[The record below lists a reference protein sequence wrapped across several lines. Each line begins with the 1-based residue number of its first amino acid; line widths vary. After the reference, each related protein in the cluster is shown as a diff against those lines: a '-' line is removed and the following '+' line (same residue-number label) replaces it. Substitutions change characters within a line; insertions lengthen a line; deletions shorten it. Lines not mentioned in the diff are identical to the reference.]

1 MTDAKDETPDQGM
14 RTRRSVLG
22 DAYVDQAI
30 ATRSAFTGDFQDLLT
45 RYAWGEVWTR
55 PGLDRRTRCCIT
67 VAMLV
72 ALNRDEELA
81 LHVRAALDNGVS
93 VEELK
98 EVLLQSAVYAGIPA
112 ANAAFRVASDVL
124 ARRS

>member
-1 MTDAKDETPDQGM
+1 MSDEELDRGM
-14 RTRRSVLG
+14 KIRRTVLG
-22 DAYVDQAI
+22 DKYVDQAV
-30 ATRSAFTGDFQDLLT
+30 ARRTAFTADFQDLLT

-81 LHVRAALDNGVS
+81 LHVRAALDNGVTA
-93 VEELK
+93 EELK
-98 EVLLQSAVYAGIPA
+98 EVLLQSAVYCGIPA
-112 ANAAFRVASDVL
+112 ANAAFRVAAEVL
-124 ARRS
+124 ARR

>member
-1 MTDAKDETPDQGM
+1 MTDAKDEKLEQGM
-14 RTRRSVLG
+14 RIRRGVLG
-22 DAYVDQAI
+22 DAYVDQAV
-30 ATRSAFTGDFQDLLT
+30 AKRSAFTGDFQDLLT
-45 RYAWGEVWTR
+45 RYAWGEIWTR

-81 LHVRAALDNGVS
+81 LHIRAALDNGVS

>member
-1 MTDAKDETPDQGM
+1 MTDAKDEKLDQGM

-30 ATRSAFTGDFQDLLT
+30 AKRSAFTGDFQDLLT

-81 LHVRAALDNGVS
+81 LHMRAALDNGVS

>member
-1 MTDAKDETPDQGM
+1 MTDAKDEQLEQGM
-14 RTRRSVLG
+14 RTRRGVLG
-22 DAYVDQAI
+22 DAYVDQAV
-30 ATRSAFTGDFQDLLT
+30 AKRSAFTGDFQDLLT
-45 RYAWGEVWTR
+45 RYAWGEIWTR

-81 LHVRAALDNGVS
+81 LHIRAALDNGVS